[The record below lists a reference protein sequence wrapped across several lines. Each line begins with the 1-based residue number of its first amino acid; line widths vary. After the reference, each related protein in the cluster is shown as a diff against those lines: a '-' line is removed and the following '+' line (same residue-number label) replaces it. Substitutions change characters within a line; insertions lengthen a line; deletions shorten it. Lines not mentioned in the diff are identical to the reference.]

1 MMRRSPVTGRS
12 TQEDGG
18 GAAPSPR
25 PRRTARV
32 LAAFTV
38 VAVFAA
44 ACAATISPPGPTDD
58 LDRPLP
64 APGAPNIVVVLA
76 DDLDAVTPYWDA
88 MPRTK
93 ELIADRGLTFTRAAA
108 PTPICCP
115 ARATILTGKLGHNT
129 GVLTNGGEHGG
140 WEAFAT
146 RGNEEQSIAVALESA
161 GYRTAMMGKYMNGI
175 EEDPTHIPPGWTE
188 WYVVVDNLLYAG
200 YGYRLNENGRIISY
214 GSSPQD
220 YATDV
225 LARKGKDFIQRADD
239 INDDRPFFLMMTP
252 TAPHLPLP
260 PAPRHA
266 DNGFRDDLAPRTPNY
281 AEPDLSDKP
290 TWLRASAQARSASM
304 GWVDTDY
311 RNRMGSLMALDDMVV
326 GLIDELRD
334 TGELDNTV
342 IMFASDNGYN
352 NGSHRLIHKM
362 APYEES
368 LFVPMVIA
376 GPGIPHGTTDAMV
389 THADLAPTFAE
400 MGGATMPGVVDGR
413 SLVPLLATGA
423 EPEGW
428 RTEVLEQY
436 ETGGAGNGIGAELTP
451 EMYYYFFIQL
461 TAQEIPSYTA
471 LRNERWKII
480 RWDAGTNGT
489 PTDEWELYDLQADPY
504 ELDNLLATP
513 EGRAAN
519 SVVFDE
525 LSERMIELS
534 DCAGPTC
541 P

>member
-1 MMRRSPVTGRS
+1 MTHRIIRASLVVVT
-12 TQEDGG
+12 
-18 GAAPSPR
+18 
-25 PRRTARV
+25 V
-32 LAAFTV
+32 LAV
-38 VAVFAA
+38 VAA
-44 ACAATISPPGPTDD
+44 ACTATVAPAGPMADI
-58 LDRPLP
+58 DRPLP
-64 APGAPNIVVVLA
+64 GADAPNIVMVLA

-88 MPRTK
+88 MPRTE
-93 ELIADRGLTFTRAAA
+93 ELIADRGLTFTQAAG

-115 ARATILTGKLGHNT
+115 ARSTILTGKLGHNT

-140 WEAFAT
+140 WGAFVAN
-146 RGNEEQSIAVALESA
+146 GNEQQSIAVALESA

-175 EEDPTHIPPGWTE
+175 EEDPTHIPPGWSE
-188 WYVVVDNLLYAG
+188 WYAGVDNLLYAG
-200 YGYRLNENGRIISY
+200 YGYKLNENGRIVEY
-214 GSSPQD
+214 GAHLQD

-225 LARKGKDFIQRADD
+225 LARKGKDFIRRADE

-266 DNGFRDDLAPRTPNY
+266 GNQFSDDLAPRTPNFGE
-281 AEPDLSDKP
+281 ADLSDKP
-290 TWLRASAQARSASM
+290 TWLRESAPSRSAAM
-304 GWVDTDY
+304 GWVDIDY
-311 RNRMGSLMALDDMVV
+311 RNRMGSLMALDDMIV
-326 GLIDELRD
+326 GLVDQLRS
-334 TGELDNTV
+334 TGELDNTI

-376 GPGIPHGTTDAMV
+376 GPGIAHGSTDALV

-400 MGGATMPGVVDGR
+400 LGGATMPGVVDGR
-413 SLVPLLATGA
+413 SLVPFFSDAA
-423 EPEGW
+423 EPDGW
-428 RTEVLEQY
+428 RSEILAQY

-451 EMYYYFFIQL
+451 EMYYYFFVQL

-471 LRNERWKII
+471 LRNERWKVI
-480 RWDAGTNGT
+480 RWDAVSNGT
-489 PTDEWELYDLQADPY
+489 PTDEWELYDLEADPY

-513 EGRAAN
+513 EGREANAAM
-519 SVVFDE
+519 FDE
-525 LSERMIELS
+525 LADRMVELS
-534 DCAGPTC
+534 ECSGAAC

>member
-1 MMRRSPVTGRS
+1 MRRSPVTGRS
-12 TQEDGG
+12 TQETRGRS
-18 GAAPSPR
+18 APPSR
-25 PRRTARV
+25 PRQHSRGI
-32 LAAFTV
+32 AAVTI

-76 DDLDAVTPYWDA
+76 DDLDAVSPYWDA
-88 MPRTK
+88 MPRTE
-93 ELIADRGLTFTRAAA
+93 ELIADRGLTFTKAAA

-140 WEAFAT
+140 WEAFAA

-161 GYRTAMMGKYMNGI
+161 GYRTAMVGKYMNGI

-188 WYVVVDNLLYAG
+188 WYVGVDNLLYAG
-200 YGYRLNENGRIISY
+200 YQYKLNENGRIISY
-214 GSSPQD
+214 GTSPQD

-266 DNGFRDDLAPRTPNY
+266 NHAFRDDLAPRTPNF

-290 TWLRASAQARSASM
+290 AWLRGSAQARSASM

-326 GLIDELRD
+326 GLVDELRD

-342 IMFASDNGYN
+342 IVFASDNGYN

-368 LFVPMVIA
+368 LFVPMVVA
-376 GPGIPHGTTDAMV
+376 GPGIPHGTTDAV
-389 THADLAPTFAE
+389 ITHADLAPTFAE

-413 SLVPLLATGA
+413 SLAPLLATGS
-423 EPEGW
+423 EPDGW

-451 EMYYYFFIQL
+451 EMYYYFFVQL

-471 LRNERWKII
+471 LRNQRWKII
-480 RWDAGTNGT
+480 RWDADTNGT
-489 PTDEWELYDLQADPY
+489 PTDEWELYDLEADPY
-504 ELDNLLATP
+504 ELNNLLATP

-519 SVVFDE
+519 ATLFDE
-525 LSERMIELS
+525 LSQRMIELS
-534 DCAGPTC
+534 DCTGSSC